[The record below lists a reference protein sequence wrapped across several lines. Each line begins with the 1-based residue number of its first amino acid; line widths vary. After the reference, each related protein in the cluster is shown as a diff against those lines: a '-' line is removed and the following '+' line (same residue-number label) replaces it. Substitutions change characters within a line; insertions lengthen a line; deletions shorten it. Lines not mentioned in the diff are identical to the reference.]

1 MWIPQFGDRLCEF
14 CGEMGGCQEMGC
26 VMCDCSESCE
36 AVI

>member
-26 VMCDCSESCE
+26 VMCVT
-36 AVI
+36 AVRVAKL